1 MAVEME
7 IEWNL
12 SLEDWMQREL
22 MGTASIKRLDQKKK
36 WQHGG
41 NNLLNITVCLG
52 QRRMFVVFHDGVHQ
66 VCDCLINK
74 YGGNMGHQHS
84 SIFMLH
90 I

>member
-22 MGTASIKRLDQKKK
+22 MGTASIKRLDQKK
-36 WQHGG
+36 
-41 NNLLNITVCLG
+41 N
-52 QRRMFVVFHDGVHQ
+52 
-66 VCDCLINK
+66 
-74 YGGNMGHQHS
+74 GNMVE
-84 SIFMLH
+84 ITFW